1 MGAVNFYCEAE
12 GKTLSEAFRSA
23 VDEAYYE
30 YGHRGYTGTIA
41 EKSGVTLIDIPLN
54 ALPDTGNERG
64 IGERVASA
72 FAYFIEDD
80 SLSAPAEYEWAVL
93 AKADAIALRDA
104 IGAREFERM
113 AEIWDEKWG
122 NALAFRLAEN
132 KFAFCGMAS
141 C

>member
-23 VDEAYYE
+23 VDEAYYD

-41 EKSGVTLIDIPLN
+41 EKSGVTLVDIPFN
-54 ALPDTGNERG
+54 ALPDTGDEWG
-64 IGERVASA
+64 IGERVAGA

-80 SLSAPAEYEWAVL
+80 SLSAPTEYEWAER

-113 AEIWDEKWG
+113 TYIWDEKWG

>member
-80 SLSAPAEYEWAVL
+80 SLSAPTEYEWAVL

-113 AEIWDEKWG
+113 AYIWEEKWG

>member
-80 SLSAPAEYEWAVL
+80 SLSAPTEYEWAVL

-122 NALAFRLAEN
+122 NALAFRLTEN

>member
-12 GKTLSEAFRSA
+12 GKTLQDAFRSA

-41 EKSGVTLIDIPLN
+41 EKSGVTFVEIPLN
-54 ALPDTGNERG
+54 VLPDTSLKVR

-72 FAYFIEDD
+72 FAYFIEDQ
-80 SLSAPAEYEWAVL
+80 SLSAPTEHEWAVR
-93 AKADAIALRDA
+93 AKDDAIALRTA
-104 IGAREFERM
+104 IGVREFERM
-113 AEIWDEKWG
+113 AFIWDSKWG